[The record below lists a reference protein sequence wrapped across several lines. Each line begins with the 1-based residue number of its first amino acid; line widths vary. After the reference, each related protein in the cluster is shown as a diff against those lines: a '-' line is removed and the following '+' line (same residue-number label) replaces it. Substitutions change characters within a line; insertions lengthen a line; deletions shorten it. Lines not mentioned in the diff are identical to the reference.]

1 MWKMLLKSKNICHG
15 HVYCRQ
21 RFYSIR
27 DKIRIMQVSFI
38 KYYKS
43 LLKGFQHSYEHPFH
57 LLNLGSVGKIACI
70 SETGNNVGMFVDDR
84 VDGTGPECCYVTRK
98 MVAYIIHRF
107 LGGDD

>member
-1 MWKMLLKSKNICHG
+1 
-15 HVYCRQ
+15 
-21 RFYSIR
+21 
-27 DKIRIMQVSFI
+27 MQVSFI

-43 LLKGFQHSYEHPFH
+43 LLKGFQHSYKHPFH

-84 VDGTGPECCYVTRK
+84 VDGAGPEGCYVTRK